1 MYNEIYRNSSRD
13 FVMQVYKEK
22 DIKNDMYIQYITK
35 NIGKK

>member
-1 MYNEIYRNSSRD
+1 MKYIKIVQGILQLYSK
-13 FVMQVYKEK
+13 YKEK